1 MDSLSVKAETLSH
14 KVHSLFMKAQFCL
27 NSCLCVHV
35 FREYEIPPRC
45 IYEYVQSQEDSSYSR
60 IQ

>member
-27 NSCLCVHV
+27 SSCLCVHV
-35 FREYEIPPRC
+35 FREYEIPLLLLLSC
-45 IYEYVQSQEDSSYSR
+45 FSR
-60 IQ
+60 VRLCVTP